1 MRKKLIVSD
10 ILLILL
16 ISFLILVQSI
26 SHLSINLFID
36 PSYFY
41 PTGPP
46 KPCESLLGNYLSIS
60 SILFYN

>member
-36 PSYFY
+36 Y